1 MPTVPCRLCKRDKFF
16 TRKKKRICPTNSW
29 VCNFWT
35 HKNSFDVCRQNVFRA
50 SVSSFVADVE
60 VSRRLD
66 RRNGKM
72 QFCRLCKACKNNF
85 CSSGFCQTDGVK
97 CCLGVVLVLYLGKQ
111 FATKKPLPIPVCKRA
126 NYSAKSQKQTSG
138 KYFFQ
143 CKKRQTADFFFLLLR
158 FSFCKNIKVKTIMIF
173 LKMRL

>member
-1 MPTVPCRLCKRDKFF
+1 MFRCRACRYLRQTSAIKTLCQFPCAKGKLQCKKS
-16 TRKKKRICPTNSW
+16 KTNS
-29 VCNFWT
+29 
-35 HKNSFDVCRQNVFRA
+35 
-50 SVSSFVADVE
+50 
-60 VSRRLD
+60 
-66 RRNGKM
+66 GKM

-111 FATKKPLPIPVCKRA
+111 FAKKPLPIPVCKRA

-143 CKKRQTADFFFLLLR
+143 CKKRQTAGLFFVVEVLILQKYKSKNNNDFLENAFIM
-158 FSFCKNIKVKTIMIF
+158 SF
-173 LKMRL
+173 

>member
-1 MPTVPCRLCKRDKFF
+1 MPTVHCRLCKRDKFF
-16 TRKKKRICPTNSW
+16 TRQKAYLSDKQLCMQ
-29 VCNFWT
+29 FWT
-35 HKNSFDVCRQNVFRA
+35 HKNFFDVCRRNALHA

-111 FATKKPLPIPVCKRA
+111 FAKNLCQPLC
-126 NYSAKSQKQTSG
+126 AKGKLTCRKLKTNSG
-138 KYFFQ
+138 KCNFVVFA
-143 CKKRQTADFFFLLLR
+143 KHA
-158 FSFCKNIKVKTIMIF
+158 KTI
-173 LKMRL
+173 LQ

>member
-1 MPTVPCRLCKRDKFF
+1 MCRPSLAAFAKETNFLHEKE
-16 TRKKKRICPTNSW
+16 RICPTNSW

-111 FATKKPLPIPVCKRA
+111 FAKNLCQPLC
-126 NYSAKSQKQTSG
+126 AKGKLTCRKLKTNSG

-143 CKKRQTADFFFLLLR
+143 CKKRQTAGFFFVVEVFVLQKYK
-158 FSFCKNIKVKTIMIF
+158 S
-173 LKMRL
+173 